1 MIPRDTPAGTKVWAV
16 EQDHEDQ
23 HVADC
28 VPCTLA
34 GWVGDSPEVFVE
46 DEDLYLVHEVED
58 VYPTE
63 WEAALGAINWHAGMA
78 RWHLGE
84 IDKWAAVAAGEGVRR

>member
-1 MIPRDTPAGTKVWAV
+1 
-16 EQDHEDQ
+16 
-23 HVADC
+23 
-28 VPCTLA
+28 
-34 GWVGDSPEVFVE
+34 
-46 DEDLYLVHEVED
+46 VED